1 MYCPKCS
8 QPQPDEVRFCS
19 RCGISLSEIAQWL
32 AGTGVLVNEEPLKKQ
47 LSPRRRGIIR
57 AAKVTFFSAV
67 FLPVGL
73 IFGMAIREPFP
84 LIIPLIVFAASL
96 VWMLYC
102 RLFMDDTPPYEN
114 QLAKP
119 TRMRTGTYLP
129 PLPDNLPSALE
140 PGRVNTAEIVQPPSI
155 TEYTTNLLRK
165 KRGDSVR

>member
-1 MYCPKCS
+1 MYCPNCS

-32 AGTGVLVNEEPLKKQ
+32 AGTGVVVNEEPFKKQ

-73 IFGMAIREPFP
+73 LFGIAIKEPFP

-102 RLFMDDTPPYEN
+102 RLFMEDSPPYAS
-114 QLAKP
+114 QSAKLVR
-119 TRMRTGTYLP
+119 TRAASYLP
-129 PLPDNLPSALE
+129 PVPDNLAMALE

-165 KRGDSVR
+165 KGDSSR

>member
-47 LSPRRRGIIR
+47 LTPRRRGIIR

-73 IFGMAIREPFP
+73 LFALAVNEPFP

-102 RLFMDDTPPYEN
+102 RLFMEDSPPYAS
-114 QLAKP
+114 QSAKP
-119 TRMRTGTYLP
+119 VRIRAGTYLP
-129 PLPDNLPSALE
+129 PSPDNLAVALE

-165 KRGDSVR
+165 KGDSSR